1 MFGIKNPK
9 RFLKKSYIT
18 TLREIRETK
27 EMIRIYR
34 EGRRSLYPE
43 ARKQVVDL
51 LKIVLLFPLL
61 VLPGSAVILTV
72 LEIVARFFKTSIFPS
87 KQHLRG
93 RPS

>member
-1 MFGIKNPK
+1 MAR

-27 EMIRIYR
+27 EMIRIYWR
-34 EGRRSLYPE
+34 KERTLYPE
-43 ARKQVVDL
+43 ANKQLVDL
-51 LKIVLLFPLL
+51 FKILLLFPLL
-61 VLPGSAVILTV
+61 LLPGSAIILTI

-93 RPS
+93 RTS